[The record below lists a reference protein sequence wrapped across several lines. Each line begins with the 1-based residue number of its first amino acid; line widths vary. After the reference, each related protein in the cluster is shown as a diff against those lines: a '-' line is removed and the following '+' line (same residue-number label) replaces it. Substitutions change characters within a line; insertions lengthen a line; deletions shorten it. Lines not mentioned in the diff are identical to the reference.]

1 MECRDPR
8 DNGAGERVTVPLT
21 LLSAGDED
29 LSAAFD
35 HVMEDL
41 ADALG
46 VYERMAAPR
55 AGSHRGREETRR
67 ARSFSLFKIEVEAG
81 IGVEHAAR
89 EAMGPCSLS
98 GLPLYACAIAA
109 GSSAQPAVDAL
120 VELETSCRKLKL
132 PWGGGVALCGGAL
145 IAPCAEGPRMGRMR
159 RARSEAVDLLIAAIR
174 SGCPVSDLMGGPAS
188 GILVARCPVPA
199 PLYPLVVRL
208 HGNGGTRPRA

>member
-8 DNGAGERVTVPLT
+8 EKGAGERVTVPLA

-29 LSAAFD
+29 LRAAFD

-41 ADALG
+41 ADALD
-46 VYERMAAPR
+46 VYERMATPR
-55 AGSHRGREETRR
+55 SDSRRGREETQR
-67 ARSFSLFKIEVEAG
+67 ARSFSLLKIEVEAG
-81 IGVEHAAR
+81 IGIERAVR

-98 GLPLYACAIAA
+98 GLPLYGCAIAA
-109 GSSAQPAVDAL
+109 GRPARPAVDAL
-120 VELETSCRKLKL
+120 VALETSCRQLKL
-132 PWGGGVALCGGAL
+132 PWGGGAALCGGAL

-159 RARSEAVDLLIAAIR
+159 RARSEAVDLLVAAIR
-174 SGCPVSDLMGGPAS
+174 SGCSVSDLMGGPAS

-208 HGNGGTRPRA
+208 HGDGGARRRV

>member
-8 DNGAGERVTVPLT
+8 GEGAGERVTVPLA

-29 LSAAFD
+29 LRAAFD

-41 ADALG
+41 ADALD
-46 VYERMAAPR
+46 VYERMATPR
-55 AGSHRGREETRR
+55 SDSHRGREETQR
-67 ARSFSLFKIEVEAG
+67 ARSFSLLKIEVEAG
-81 IGVEHAAR
+81 IGIERAVR

-98 GLPLYACAIAA
+98 GLPLYGCAIAA
-109 GSSAQPAVDAL
+109 GRPARPAVDAL
-120 VELETSCRKLKL
+120 AALETSCRQLKL

-159 RARSEAVDLLIAAIR
+159 RARSEAVDLLVAAIR
-174 SGCPVSDLMGGPAS
+174 SGCSVSDLMGGPAS

-208 HGNGGTRPRA
+208 HGDGGARRRF

>member
-8 DNGAGERVTVPLT
+8 ENGAGERVTVPLA

-29 LSAAFD
+29 LRAAFD

-41 ADALG
+41 ADALD
-46 VYERMAAPR
+46 VYERMAAAR
-55 AGSHRGREETRR
+55 SGSHRGREETRR
-67 ARSFSLFKIEVEAG
+67 ARSFSLSKIEVETG
-81 IGVEHAAR
+81 IGVGHAVR
-89 EAMGPCSLS
+89 EAMGPRSLS

-109 GSSAQPAVDAL
+109 GRSAQPAVDAL
-120 VELETSCRKLKL
+120 VALEASCRQLKL

-174 SGCPVSDLMGGPAS
+174 SGCPVSDLMGRPAS

-208 HGNGGTRPRA
+208 HGNGGTRPWA